1 MTQSQLCRRLIC
13 PVFLWMFL
21 AFVHCVARA
30 QPAPL
35 ILEQPASVTT
45 SLDRDVT
52 FSVKAIGPQ
61 LVYQWRRNGLN
72 IPNATR
78 STFILQNVSPGN
90 AANYSVLVGSSSL
103 GTVATSMVATLSFP
117 TSDGVPQSRMV
128 KDIATHH
135 NGIISP
141 AVVGRNAVVF
151 QNKIYYV
158 ARDQDFGEEL
168 WVSDGTAQGSV
179 LFKDINPGPASS
191 NLGSDYASDYQGP
204 VVSGN
209 QFFFRADDG
218 THGLELWVSDG
229 TAAGTHLVK
238 DIALGA
244 ASAAPTL
251 LTDVNGTLF
260 FISGGDLYRSDGTS
274 AGTTWLAH
282 FSDIP
287 LQPFDVLN

>member
-1 MTQSQLCRRLIC
+1 MPRITTGSLRRC
-13 PVFLWMFL
+13 
-21 AFVHCVARA
+21 
-30 QPAPL
+30 
-35 ILEQPASVTT
+35 
-45 SLDRDVT
+45 
-52 FSVKAIGPQ
+52 
-61 LVYQWRRNGLN
+61 
-72 IPNATR
+72 
-78 STFILQNVSPGN
+78 
-90 AANYSVLVGSSSL
+90 
-103 GTVATSMVATLSFP
+103 
-117 TSDGVPQSRMV
+117 
-128 KDIATHH
+128 
-135 NGIISP
+135 
-141 AVVGRNAVVF
+141 GRNAVVF

-238 DIALGA
+238 DIAVGA

-260 FISGGDLYRSDGTS
+260 FISGGDLYKSDGTS

-282 FSDIP
+282 FSEIP
-287 LQPFDVLN
+287 LQPFDVLNGTVYFAADDGISGVELWKSGGTPASTVRVADINSGSGDSNPNWLTAVNGILFFAADDGTHGRELWKTTGTDVEHRSGARHQSRQ